1 MKTKQNKTNPWRI
14 LGYLM
19 ALVMVLFTNVDA
31 LAQNTATIGSGTTAT
46 TSTGNDPID
55 GYY

>member
-1 MKTKQNKTNPWRI
+1 MNIIYNKTNPSRI

-31 LAQNTATIGSGTTAT
+31 LAQNTATICWRVHQT
-46 TSTGNDPID
+46 D
-55 GYY
+55 